1 MNLRTLRLVCVGCI
15 IFTLLLSSQ
24 DVVADVSEFQVDSTD
39 LQLYRDGI
47 VRVTHTLIINETLPA
62 VTFSMLGS
70 LVDNFIVLDEN
81 RTVLDYEIDGTDL
94 NVFSL
99 GATCV
104 SVQYDTAS
112 LTAKSAEEWTFLV
125 DTPYNLTVLLPVH
138 STIIYFNQVP
148 TSIESEGNQ
157 IALSLFEG
165 IWEISYVFPIIPFTS
180 FQVSDLQISPNDGS
194 TGEEITITVI
204 VTNEGSETGSFTIPF
219 SVNETLEETKTVT
232 LYQGE
237 STKVEF
243 KVNKDELGTYNVDIA
258 GLVGGFTIT
267 EIPSNGTE
275 SKSFPVEYLVLIA
288 VSVSILIASFFLFR
302 RRKYNPE
309 NIFKVNPRLNQ
320 EEKDVIH
327 FLVDNDGKAFEA
339 EIRQKFSDI
348 PRTSLWRLIKRLEK
362 MGLVSIKKI
371 GLENRVELKK

>member
-1 MNLRTLRLVCVGCI
+1 MNLRTLRLVCVGYI
-15 IFTLLLSSQ
+15 LFTLLLSAQ

-47 VRVTHTLIINETLPA
+47 VRVTHKLIINETLPV

-70 LVDNFIVLDEN
+70 SVDNFIVLDEN
-81 RTVLDYEIDGTDL
+81 RTVLDYEVDGTNL
-94 NVFSL
+94 SVFSL

-125 DTPYNLTVLLPVH
+125 DTPYNLTVLLPVD

-148 TSIESEGNQ
+148 TSLESEGNQ
-157 IALSLFEG
+157 IILSLFEG
-165 IWEISYVFPIIPFTS
+165 IWEISYVFPIIPYAS

-204 VTNEGSETGSFTIPF
+204 VTNDGSETGSFSIPF

-232 LYQGE
+232 LDKGE

-243 KVNKDELGTYNVDIA
+243 KVNKDELGTYNVDVA
-258 GLVGGFTIT
+258 GLVDDFTIT
-267 EIPSNGTE
+267 ETPSNGTE
-275 SKSFPVEYLVLIA
+275 SKSFPVEYLVVIA
-288 VSVSILIASFFLFR
+288 VSVSILIVIFFIFR

-309 NIFKVNPRLNQ
+309 NIFKVNPRMNQ
-320 EEKDVIH
+320 EEKDVIQ

>member
-1 MNLRTLRLVCVGCI
+1 MNLRSLRLVCVGCI
-15 IFTLLLSSQ
+15 IFTLLLSTQ

-47 VRVTHTLIINETLPA
+47 VRITHTLIINETLPA
-62 VTFSMLGS
+62 VTFSILGS

-81 RTVLDYEIDGTDL
+81 RTVLDYEIDGTNL
-94 NVFSL
+94 SVFSL

-104 SVQYDTAS
+104 SVQYDTTS

-125 DTPYNLTVLLPVH
+125 DTPYNLTVLLPVD

-148 TSIESEGNQ
+148 NSIESEGNQ

-165 IWEISYVFPIIPFTS
+165 IWEISYVFPIIPFPS
-180 FQVSDLQISPNDGS
+180 FQVSHLQISPNDGS
-194 TGEEITITVI
+194 TGDEITITVI

-219 SVNETLEETKTVT
+219 SVNEKLEETKTVT
-232 LYQGE
+232 LDQGE

-288 VSVSILIASFFLFR
+288 VSVTILITTFFLFR

-320 EEKDVIH
+320 EEKDVIQ